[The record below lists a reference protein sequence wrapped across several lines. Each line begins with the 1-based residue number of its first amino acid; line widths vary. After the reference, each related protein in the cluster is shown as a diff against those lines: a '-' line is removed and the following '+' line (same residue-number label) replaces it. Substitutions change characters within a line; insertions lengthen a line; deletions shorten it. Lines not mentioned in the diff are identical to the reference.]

1 MSLPRLARGFF
12 RGKHG
17 TVHRSELGECAVAKS
32 MKTKVVVSSIKDDER
47 WRVESDLN
55 TLIEAEKIEA
65 DPKRW
70 AKVQALAKEKM
81 MDVAKIASE
90 SD

>member
-1 MSLPRLARGFF
+1 MASMEQSPGPN
-12 RGKHG
+12 
-17 TVHRSELGECAVAKS
+17 LGGCAVAKS

-55 TLIEAEKIEA
+55 TLIEA

>member
-1 MSLPRLARGFF
+1 
-12 RGKHG
+12 
-17 TVHRSELGECAVAKS
+17 

-47 WRVESDLN
+47 WRVEDDLR
-55 TLIEAEKIEA
+55 IMVEAEKIEK
-65 DPKRW
+65 DPKRM